1 MYMVNFPETSNSA
14 DWIGTVQ
21 LNDDED
27 GELID
32 LTGCTVTLMVVPQTT
47 RGSGTGGQS
56 GWPNINY
63 QTNTAV
69 LTASTTNGKIT
80 LPSVG
85 IIQWTFRASE
95 METIPAG
102 FYEVGMRIEKSPDT
116 TQIILGQ
123 LPIVN
128 GAVY

>member
-1 MYMVNFPETSNSA
+1 MYMVNFPEVSNAA

-21 LNDDED
+21 LNDED
-27 GELID
+27 TGDLID
-32 LTGCTVTLMVVPQTT
+32 LTGWTITLMVVPQTT

-80 LPSVG
+80 VPSTG

-95 METIPAG
+95 LETIPAG
-102 FYEVGMRIEKSPDT
+102 FYEVGLRMVNSPDT
-116 TQIILGQ
+116 TQIILGN